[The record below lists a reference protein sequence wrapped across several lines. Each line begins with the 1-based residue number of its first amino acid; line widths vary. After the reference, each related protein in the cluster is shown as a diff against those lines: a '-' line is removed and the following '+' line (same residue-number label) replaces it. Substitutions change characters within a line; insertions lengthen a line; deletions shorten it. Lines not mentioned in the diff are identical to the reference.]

1 MTGSYDVIFNF
12 LVIIRSETM
21 QIPVFG
27 QIEYKTFSKYSKLLS
42 YTTTTKKRDLNLNT
56 HPHLLLF

>member
-12 LVIIRSETM
+12 LVIIRSEAL

-27 QIEYKTFSKYSKLLS
+27 QIEYKTFSKYSKLLVNIVNFCL
-42 YTTTTKKRDLNLNT
+42 TLQQQKKEI
-56 HPHLLLF
+56 